1 MNWISI
7 DPAKGISGVAYWWR
21 TELLGTR
28 IVKAR
33 GNKGAF
39 YVGEY
44 ISPSRSD
51 AWDEVLATQ
60 SLAVME
66 KGAGGRANI
75 VSAQGW
81 ICGYIKKTAD
91 QLDVPTHIVNVS
103 EWRRCIKEGY
113 DVSWPQNRERKK
125 ALAVQLVKRI
135 YGLDV
140 TDDEA
145 DAVLLGLAAIRM
157 GLSCNT
163 KQNEVTA

>member
-7 DPAKGISGVAYWWR
+7 DPAKGISGVAYWND
-21 TELLGTR
+21 TTLDHTKV
-28 IVKAR
+28 VKAR

-39 YVGEY
+39 YVGAAVV
-44 ISPSRSD
+44 PSRSD
-51 AWDEVLATQ
+51 AWNHVLDGQESAI
-60 SLAVME
+60 ME

-81 ICGYIKKTAD
+81 ICGYIQKTAD
-91 QLDVPTHIVNVS
+91 QMHVDTHIVNVS

-157 GLSCNT
+157 GIVAL
-163 KQNEVTA
+163 